1 MTEFFNEGYALAI
14 FLTAVGVFMLGW
26 VLGEW
31 HEERERRKEI
41 HAITDEMYGWMQKAI
56 NYRSDAEM
64 LHRSLSAAVVWGLKI
79 PPKGCRAR
87 AARTRNEMEKTL
99 TDVLEVTDAYRAG
112 N

>member
-14 FLTAVGVFMLGW
+14 FLTATGVFMLGW
-26 VLGEW
+26 VIGEW
-31 HEERERRKEI
+31 NEGIERRKEI
-41 HAITDEMYGWMQKAI
+41 AALNKEMYDWMQKAI
-56 NYRSDAEM
+56 NYRSDAQM
-64 LHRSLSAAVVWGLKI
+64 LHKSLAHAVVWGLKI

-87 AARTRNEMEKTL
+87 AARQRNEMVKAL